1 MPKRGLILTFL
12 LTALVAA
19 VPAARVQAAAGE
31 EKLQKAIAEEEKQKA
46 AEAAEADKKKR
57 EAAEQRARDR
67 AEEEKKAKAKREA
80 LERQCQFKPVM
91 TDDDIAK
98 CRAAYPSR

>member
-1 MPKRGLILTFL
+1 MPKRKLTLALALAAAFVIPGAGLH
-12 LTALVAA
+12 
-19 VPAARVQAAAGE
+19 AAAGD

-46 AEAAEADKKKR
+46 AEKAEEEKKKV
-57 EAAEQRARDR
+57 EAAQMRARER

-91 TDDDIAK
+91 TDDDMAK